1 MENRLKSVLRTVW
14 NNPSLILVLSG
25 FVLLMV
31 PVYWNLANTVWWRDE
46 QGHGPVICLVAWYLV
61 WKNIPQLVVE
71 RSRSATVTGMFFF
84 LISLIFY
91 FVGHSQAIDTLEV
104 FSLVLLLAALTLMM
118 SGWRSLR
125 KLAFPLIF
133 MLFMVPLPGILVQA
147 VTLPMKILV
156 SQVAGGILSLAAYPI
171 ARSGV
176 VLSVGQYQILVADAC
191 AGLNTLF
198 TLESIGILY
207 MYLNP
212 IGSRL
217 RNVLLGFAIV
227 PIAFLANVIRVIV
240 LILITYHLGD
250 AAGQGFMHQFAGLL
264 LFGFA
269 LLLLFVMDGLLSR
282 IFPAGTHA

>member
-1 MENRLKSVLRTVW
+1 MENKLKSVLRTAG
-14 NNPSLILVLSG
+14 NDPSLILVLSG

-46 QGHGPVICLVAWYLV
+46 QGHAPVICLVAWYLLL
-61 WKNIPQLVVE
+61 KNIPHLVIE
-71 RSRSATVTGMFFF
+71 QSRSATLTGMFFF
-84 LISLIFY
+84 LVSLCFY
-91 FVGHSQAIDTLEV
+91 FVGHSQAIDTVEV
-104 FSLVLLLAALTLMM
+104 FSLVLLLAALTLML

-147 VTLPMKILV
+147 VTLPIKVLV
-156 SQVAGGILSLAAYPI
+156 SQVAGGILGLAAYPI

-212 IGSRL
+212 VGSRL